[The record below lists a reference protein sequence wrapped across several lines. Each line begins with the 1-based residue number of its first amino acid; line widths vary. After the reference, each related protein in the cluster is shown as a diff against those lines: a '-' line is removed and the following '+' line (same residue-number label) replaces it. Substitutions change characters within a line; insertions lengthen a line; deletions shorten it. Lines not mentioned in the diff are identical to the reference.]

1 MYSWYSWSPG
11 KDRFD
16 RLAGGQKPVLE
27 EISSPKSGSVFIS
40 IDPCEPVDQRL
51 SRSAVPGGRAAS
63 SVGPLPGSSAR

>member
-16 RLAGGQKPVLE
+16 RLAGGQKPVLK

-40 IDPCEPVDQRL
+40 IDSCEPVDQRL
-51 SRSAVPGGRAAS
+51 QQECWVRGGGSAGVCPIS
-63 SVGPLPGSSAR
+63 QH